1 MAMRDYVAILLVA
14 LFVMAGVT
22 AGIASFYS
30 LSTHNVDRYSG
41 KVVMWSEEEYQD
53 FKVALARD
61 DVSIKEL
68 NLVHSD
74 PPIIADIDVRAE
86 KPFPYGDRY
95 ELSVGHYF
103 IYVLGAVLAFIVTG
117 GIGVLIGGAVA
128 EEG

>member
-41 KVVMWSEEEYQD
+41 KVVMW
-53 FKVALARD
+53 
-61 DVSIKEL
+61 
-68 NLVHSD
+68 SD